1 MKTPSL
7 VPKSDFIGLD
17 QHIHLAAG
25 GQTPN
30 LVSHLDVLH
39 RFAITKGTGLKGQEE
54 NTAVRARAA
63 ARCADLLGC
72 EPDDIGF
79 PSSVAH
85 AMGLL
90 ADSLPWQPG
99 DNVVVEA
106 WEFPSLINPWLAQR
120 ERGLEIR
127 MLEPDGWRAPL
138 EQVRATVDERTRVLA
153 LSHVSYLTGER
164 HDLAAYSKIAR
175 DTGALFVVDSSHALG
190 AVPVLAPLADFVFS
204 CCYKWVLGIQGT
216 AIAYWNR
223 SRVPDWRPRMTGW
236 HSVSPR
242 PPLERRHGPDP
253 LDDGR
258 VFEPGN
264 PTYVGLFVLDNAL
277 EYLSRLPPATV
288 EAHDLDLSGQV
299 RDGLLGLG
307 LEVTTPGAP
316 EERAGNTCFATIKAG
331 QIRQALEA
339 RGVLVTGEDER
350 VRISTHLY
358 NDSDDIEQ
366 ALAALSEVLQE
377 L

>member
-7 VPKSDFIGLD
+7 VPKSDFLGLD

-120 ERGLEIR
+120 DRGLEIR
-127 MLEPDGWRAPL
+127 VLEPDGWRAPL

-164 HDLAAYSKIAR
+164 HDLTAYSKIAGTPVR
-175 DTGALFVVDSSHALG
+175 CLWSTLPTLWGRCRSSPHSQTLCSLAATSGCSYSRHGHCLLEPVPSPGLASSHDRLALG
-190 AVPVLAPLADFVFS
+190 VATPAVGAPL
-204 CCYKWVLGIQGT
+204 
-216 AIAYWNR
+216 
-223 SRVPDWRPRMTGW
+223 RPRPSSIMAG
-236 HSVSPR
+236 
-242 PPLERRHGPDP
+242 
-253 LDDGR
+253 

-277 EYLSRLPPATV
+277 EYLSRLSAATV

-299 RDGLLGLG
+299 RDGLLDLG
-307 LEVTTPGAP
+307 LEVTTPDAP
-316 EERAGNTCFATIKAG
+316 QERAGNTCFATTKAL

-339 RGVLVTGEDER
+339 RRVLVTGEDER